1 MRIETKH
8 SLTNEETYKRINGL
22 FSGLQ
27 KRYADNISNPQI
39 KWDAAHTQMDFTM
52 EIMTLATNGTVY
64 LKKSQVALDVEV
76 PAIAR
81 VFSGQIE
88 SMIRQEL
95 ENILS

>member
-8 SLTNEETYKRINGL
+8 NLTGEETYKRINGL
-22 FSGLQ
+22 FAGLQ

-39 KWDAAHTQMDFTM
+39 KWDTTHTQMDFTM
-52 EIMTLATNGTVY
+52 EIMTLTTNGTVY
-64 LKKSQVALDVEV
+64 LKKSQVDLDVKV

-95 ENILS
+95 EKILS